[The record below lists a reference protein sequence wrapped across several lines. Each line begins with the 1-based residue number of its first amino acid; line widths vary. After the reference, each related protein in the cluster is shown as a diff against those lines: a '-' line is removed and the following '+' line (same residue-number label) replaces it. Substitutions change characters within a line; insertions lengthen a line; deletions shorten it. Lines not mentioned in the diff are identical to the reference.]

1 MFREFEKREA
11 LQRYLNGEKVSVMY
25 DETLTAESPTYTVE
39 PLDDM
44 LGRFRFLVELPE
56 QKEVKTQA
64 VQSEKQDNNKQDNEP
79 DNKSENIKM
88 EETEPEIIQI
98 RNIIAKM
105 YGK

>member
-56 QKEVKTQA
+56 
-64 VQSEKQDNNKQDNEP
+64 
-79 DNKSENIKM
+79 
-88 EETEPEIIQI
+88 
-98 RNIIAKM
+98 
-105 YGK
+105 